1 MRQLLFRCIVEAL
14 GLDLFRCRK
23 ETALLRQGEQE
34 EQEPKTFS
42 VKQKC
47 CQLNA
52 NAKKNWKCFYLGN
65 VIIC

>member
-1 MRQLLFRCIVEAL
+1 MRQLLFQCIVEAL

-34 EQEPKTFS
+34 EQERKTFS
-42 VKQKC
+42 VKQKRW
-47 CQLNA
+47 QLNA
-52 NAKKNWKCFYLGN
+52 NAKKYWKCFHLRN